1 MFFEMFLKIFSDC
14 CIFFGLL
21 GIAPSLLPYS
31 YPLPAAALI
40 CAIAAALA
48 ALLHNKNKLLLSAAC
63 AVLPFLSLLM
73 ANGWKEMLILIV
85 PIVYTCA
92 IILRGDLYLQ
102 YFHYRHFFIRS
113 MGLLIGLWCAI
124 SAAVYIE
131 DPKQVHEQVIFTSI
145 LLQYALIHF
154 ICGVI
159 LQRQLRMGESSHS
172 HGGAG
177 QVIGMLGSAGVTA
190 LCFLV
195 TDSLLQD
202 KFLQLVRDTLAVV
215 MMALTP
221 LTELLIKARKW
232 SLERQLLVR
241 ENWKKTA
248 EHPDD
253 VLDMDAIRE
262 NSAILQETEGSPV
275 GGNSAWLMIIAI
287 VGVVI
292 FFVLM
297 FFVFSN
303 LRPQKGAAF
312 LSAEVRGKEKSK
324 KSSFIR
330 LSPRARVRQA
340 YRDFLHHQK
349 QKGFVLKKHYTTADI
364 LQKVSSPETDTAAA
378 QLREVYLSA
387 RYDEQREVTR
397 QQADAARSALRSI
410 KTKNKR

>member
-40 CAIAAALA
+40 CAIAAAFA
-48 ALLHNKNKLLLSAAC
+48 ALLHNKNKRLLSCIC
-63 AVLPFLSLLM
+63 AILPLLSLLM

-85 PIVYTCA
+85 PIVYTGA

-113 MGLLIGLWCAI
+113 MALLLGLWCAI

-131 DPKQVHEQVIFTSI
+131 DPKKIHEQVIFTSI

-154 ICGVI
+154 VCGVI

-177 QVIGMLGSAGVTA
+177 QIIGMLGSVGVTA
-190 LCFLV
+190 LCFTV

-202 KFLQLVRDTLAVV
+202 RLLQLVRGSITVV
-215 MMALTP
+215 MMLLTP
-221 LTELLIKARKW
+221 LTDLLIKARKW

-241 ENWKKTA
+241 ENWKKSA

-253 VLDMDAIRE
+253 VLDMDQIWE
-262 NSAILQETEGSPV
+262 NSGVLQATKDSPV
-275 GGNSAWLMIIAI
+275 GGNSDKLMIIAI

-292 FFVLM
+292 FAVLM

-303 LRPQKGAAF
+303 LRTQKGAAV

-324 KSSFIR
+324 KSTFAR
-330 LSPRARVRQA
+330 LSHRAKVRQA

-364 LQKVSSPETDTAAA
+364 LRKVSNPETDAAA
-378 QLREVYLSA
+378 QLREVYLIA
-387 RYDEQREVTR
+387 RYNEQSEVTR
-397 QQADAARSALRSI
+397 QQADAARSALKAI
-410 KTKNKR
+410 KKLK

>member
-40 CAIAAALA
+40 CAIAAAFA
-48 ALLHNKNKLLLSAAC
+48 ALLHNKNKRLLSCIC
-63 AVLPFLSLLM
+63 AILPLLSLLM

-85 PIVYTCA
+85 PIVYTGA

-113 MGLLIGLWCAI
+113 MALLLGLWCAI

-131 DPKQVHEQVIFTSI
+131 DPKKIHEQVIFTSI

-154 ICGVI
+154 VCGVI

-177 QVIGMLGSAGVTA
+177 QIIGMLGSVGVTA
-190 LCFLV
+190 LCFTV

-202 KFLQLVRDTLAVV
+202 RLLQLVRGSITVV
-215 MMALTP
+215 MMLLTP
-221 LTELLIKARKW
+221 LTDLLIKARKW

-253 VLDMDAIRE
+253 VLDMDQIWE
-262 NSAILQETEGSPV
+262 NSGILKATEGSPV
-275 GGNSAWLMIIAI
+275 GGNSDKLMIIAI

-292 FFVLM
+292 FAVLM

-303 LRPQKGAAF
+303 LRTQKGAAV

-324 KSSFIR
+324 KSTFAR
-330 LSPRARVRQA
+330 LSHRAKVRQA

-364 LQKVSSPETDTAAA
+364 LRKVSNPETDAAA
-378 QLREVYLSA
+378 QLREVYLIA
-387 RYDEQREVTR
+387 RYNEQSEVTR
-397 QQADAARSALRSI
+397 QQADAARSALKAI
-410 KTKNKR
+410 KKLK

>member
-1 MFFEMFLKIFSDC
+1 MFFEMFLKMFSDC

-21 GIAPSLLPYS
+21 GCAPSLLPYS

-40 CAIAAALA
+40 CAVSAALA
-48 ALLHNKNKLLLSAAC
+48 SVLHNKSKRLLSCAC
-63 AVLPFLSLLM
+63 ALLPFLSLLM

-85 PIVYTCA
+85 PIVYTGV

-113 MGLLIGLWCAI
+113 MALLIGLWCAI

-145 LLQYALIHF
+145 ILQYALIHF
-154 ICGVI
+154 VCGVI

-177 QVIGMLGSAGVTA
+177 QIIGMLGSVGVTS
-190 LCFLV
+190 LCFLL

-202 KFLQLVRDTLAVV
+202 KLVQFIRDTIAVV
-215 MMALTP
+215 MMMLTP
-221 LTELLIKARKW
+221 IAELLMKARRW
-232 SLERQLLVR
+232 TIERQLLIR

-253 VLDMDAIRE
+253 ILDMDAIRE
-262 NSAILQETEGSPV
+262 NSAILKETEGAPV

-297 FFVFSN
+297 FFVFSS
-303 LRPQKGAAF
+303 LRTQKGASV
-312 LSAEVRGKEKSK
+312 LSAEVRCKEKSK
-324 KSSFIR
+324 KASFIR
-330 LSPRARVRQA
+330 LSPRGRVRQA

-364 LQKVSSPETDTAAA
+364 LQKVSNPETETAAA

-410 KTKNKR
+410 KKVK

>member
-31 YPLPAAALI
+31 FPLPAAALI
-40 CAIAAALA
+40 CAVAAAFA
-48 ALLHNKNKLLLSAAC
+48 AALHNKNKRLLSCAC
-63 AVLPFLSLLM
+63 ALLPFLSLLM
-73 ANGWKEMLILIV
+73 ADGWKEMLILIV
-85 PIVYTCA
+85 PIVYTCV

-113 MGLLIGLWCAI
+113 MALLIGLWCAI

-131 DPKQVHEQVIFTSI
+131 DPKKVHEQVIFTSI

-154 ICGVI
+154 VCGVI

-177 QVIGMLGSAGVTA
+177 QIIGMLGSAGATA

-202 KFLQLVRDTLAVV
+202 KLVQLLRDSLAVV
-215 MMALTP
+215 MMLLTP
-221 LTELLIKARKW
+221 LTDLLIKARKW

-253 VLDMDAIRE
+253 VLDMDAIWE
-262 NSAILQETEGSPV
+262 NSGILKATEGSPV
-275 GGNSAWLMIIAI
+275 GGNSDKLMIIAI

-303 LRPQKGAAF
+303 LRTQKGAPV

-324 KSSFIR
+324 RSFSR
-330 LSPRARVRQA
+330 LTNRGRVRQA

-364 LQKVSSPETDTAAA
+364 LQKVSAPETETAAA

-410 KTKNKR
+410 KSNSRR

>member
-40 CAIAAALA
+40 CAIAAAFA

-63 AVLPFLSLLM
+63 AALPLLSLLM

-85 PIVYTCA
+85 PIVYTGA
-92 IILRGDLYLQ
+92 VILRGDLYLQ

-113 MGLLIGLWCAI
+113 MALLLGLWCAI
-124 SAAVYIE
+124 SFCIYIE
-131 DPKQVHEQVIFTSI
+131 DPQQLHEQVIFTSI

-154 ICGVI
+154 VCGVI

-177 QVIGMLGSAGVTA
+177 QIIGMLGSAGVTA
-190 LCFLV
+190 LCFTV

-202 KFLQLVRDTLAVV
+202 RLLQLVRGSITVV
-215 MMALTP
+215 MMLLTP
-221 LTELLIKARKW
+221 LTDLLIKARKW

-253 VLDMDAIRE
+253 VLDMEI
-262 NSAILQETEGSPV
+262 G
-275 GGNSAWLMIIAI
+275 
-287 VGVVI
+287 
-292 FFVLM
+292 
-297 FFVFSN
+297 
-303 LRPQKGAAF
+303 
-312 LSAEVRGKEKSK
+312 
-324 KSSFIR
+324 
-330 LSPRARVRQA
+330 RAHV
-340 YRDFLHHQK
+340 
-349 QKGFVLKKHYTTADI
+349 
-364 LQKVSSPETDTAAA
+364 
-378 QLREVYLSA
+378 
-387 RYDEQREVTR
+387 
-397 QQADAARSALRSI
+397 
-410 KTKNKR
+410 